1 MIELQ
6 YAQQGVHYN
15 GILIEHK
22 VVAISKALIA
32 TVAQL
37 EATIELLDAAG
48 YRAEKFKAATLFPG
62 VVCCA
67 KCGFSRTY
75 INANSELEELTAGDS
90 KPEACPN
97 GCGPLWHDTYR
108 NQYNE
113 LYYHTQATQAELAAL
128 KNNRVPLTLRAV
140 VELRDIANGCQLSA
154 HAQHADEDKT

>member
-37 EATIELLDAAG
+37 EATIKLLDAAG
-48 YRAEKFKAATLFPG
+48 NRAEKFKAATLFPG

-75 INANSELEELTAGDS
+75 INANFESEELTAGDS
-90 KPEACPN
+90 KPETCPN
-97 GCGPLWHDTYR
+97 GCGPLWHDTYH

-113 LYYHTQATQAELAAL
+113 LYDHTQAIQAELAVL
-128 KNNRVPLTLRAV
+128 KSGRGPVTLRAV
-140 VELRDIANGCQLSA
+140 GELRDIGNGCQLSTRT
-154 HAQHADEDKT
+154 K